1 MYGSEQ
7 LNIMSIITT
16 GTKFGT
22 TGIITTDG
30 LNNIANLAE
39 FNNSTNESIEVIKGG
54 SNAGKLRIKNSYLVN
69 LMYPVGSI
77 YINATDPLNPATLFG
92 FGTWE
97 EFGAGKTLLG
107 AGSETDDQPI
117 PESLTFAAG
126 DTGGEYNHTVTIPE
140 LPSHS
145 HAYNESYRLSSK
157 EDRFSGSSSLGVRP
171 NEQTGLTGGDQ
182 SHNNLQPYVAVYTW
196 KRTA

>member
-1 MYGSEQ
+1 MYGNEPP
-7 LNIMSIITT
+7 NIMSIITT

-54 SNAGKLRIKNSYLVN
+54 PNAGKLRIKNSYLVN

-77 YINATDPLNPATLFG
+77 YINATNPLNPATLFG

-97 EFGAGKTLLG
+97 ELGAGKTLLG
-107 AGSETDDQPI
+107 AGSGTDDQPV
-117 PESLTFAAG
+117 PEVISFNAG

-140 LPSHS
+140 LPSHRHS
-145 HAYNESYRLSSK
+145 YDESYRGGNR
-157 EDRFSGSSSLGVRP
+157 EDRDSDVISIEERTKDTSSYG
-171 NEQTGLTGGDQ
+171 NDQ
-182 SHNNLQPYVAVYTW
+182 SHNNLQPYVAVHTW

>member
-1 MYGSEQ
+1 MYGNEQ
-7 LNIMSIITT
+7 FNIMSIITT

-54 SNAGKLRIKNSYLVN
+54 SNAGKLRIENSYLVN

-107 AGSETDDQPI
+107 AGTGTDDQPI
-117 PESLTFAAG
+117 PESLTFAAS

-140 LPSHS
+140 LPSHRHS
-145 HAYNESYRLSSK
+145 YNETYRISFK
-157 EDRFSGSSSLGVRP
+157 ENFDSGSPSFSRRTT
-171 NEQTGLTGGDQ
+171 QTGLAGGDQ

>member
-117 PESLTFAAG
+117 PESLTFVAG

-140 LPSHS
+140 LPSHN
-145 HAYNESYRLSSK
+145 HAYNESYILSSK
-157 EDRFSGSSSLGVRP
+157 EDRQSGSSSLGVRP